1 MAAAG
6 KDLAAS
12 HERRLDRQRRCM
24 AWAERTYG
32 ENARSR
38 RILALRLVEEA
49 VELGQT
55 QGLTLKDYVAVL
67 RRVLRR
73 KPGKVKQEIGG
84 LMVVLY
90 CLAENLGLDVDGCEA
105 TEIARVHAAPLDEL
119 QAKQAEKFE
128 QGLL

>member
-1 MAAAG
+1 MSAG
-6 KDLAAS
+6 RDDLAVA
-12 HERRLDRQRRCM
+12 HERRRDRQRRCM

-49 VELGQT
+49 VELGQA
-55 QGLTLKDYVAVL
+55 QGLTAKDFRIVLK
-67 RRVLRR
+67 RVLGR
-73 KPGKVKQEIGG
+73 KPGDTKQEIGG

-105 TEIARVHAAPLDEL
+105 TEINRVHAAPLDEL
-119 QAKQAEKFE
+119 KAKEAEKFQ